1 MKTLAISM
9 WRPCIILEQAREQ
22 LRLAGAFLWDVI
34 KGVSVNWWAELI
46 VNIKAVSTSE
56 AGHINK
62 VTNVGV
68 QTSSSLQVS
77 YLSEDKDSW
86 E

>member
-1 MKTLAISM
+1 M
-9 WRPCIILEQAREQ
+9 WRPCIISKQAREQ
-22 LRLAGAFLWDVI
+22 LGLAGGILWDVI
-34 KGVSVNWWAELI
+34 RGVLVNWWAELI
-46 VNIKAVSTSE
+46 VAIKPGSTSE

-62 VTNVGV
+62 VTNVGA

-86 E
+86 K